1 MISKNKLKFLKSLQI
16 KKNRKEAGLF
26 LVEGE
31 KSVAELLNSDY
42 EVDSLFITE
51 AFLKAYSASI
61 EKRKLPYIIT
71 DESELGKAGS
81 YATNDAAI
89 AIAKVKENV
98 PLFLQKDEFGIMLDN
113 IKDPGN
119 LGTIIRIAD
128 WYGITK
134 IICSEETAEI
144 YNPKVIA
151 SSMGSFTRT
160 QLYYCELSEYINE
173 TKDIPVFGA
182 TLEGENIHTC
192 NFKAPAFI
200 MMGNESNGIRQEYKK
215 VLKREISIPRFGHA
229 ESLNAAIATAV
240 ICDRL
245 RNS

>member
-26 LVEGE
+26 VVEGE

-42 EVDSLFITE
+42 IIDSLFITE
-51 AFLKAYSASI
+51 DFLNAHSGSI
-61 EKRKLPYIIT
+61 EKRKLSYLIT
-71 DESELGKAGS
+71 TETELGKAGS
-81 YATNDAAI
+81 FATNDAAI
-89 AIAKVKENV
+89 AIAKVKENT
-98 PLFLQKDEFGIMLDN
+98 PLHLQKDEFGIMLDN

-128 WYGITK
+128 WYGIAK
-134 IICSEETAEI
+134 IICSEETAEL

-151 SSMGSFTRT
+151 SSMGSFSRIN
-160 QLYYCELSEYINE
+160 LYYCDLEKYIRK
-173 TKDIPVFGA
+173 TGDIPVYGA
-182 TLEGENIHTC
+182 TLAGENIHQC
-192 NFKAPAFI
+192 GFKAPAFI

-215 VLKREISIPRFGHA
+215 ILSKEISIKRFGNA

-245 RNS
+245 RNQ

>member
-16 KKNRKEAGLF
+16 KKNRKETGLF

-31 KSVAELLNSDY
+31 KSVLELFNSDY
-42 EVDSLFITE
+42 VIDSVFITE
-51 AFLKAYSASI
+51 NFLRSYSGII
-61 EKRKLPYIIT
+61 EKKKLSYDIGKE
-71 DESELGKAGS
+71 DELSKAGS
-81 YATNDAAI
+81 FSTNNAAI
-89 AIAKVKENV
+89 AVARIKENTS
-98 PLFLQKDEFGIMLDN
+98 LYLQKDEFGIMLDN

-128 WYGITK
+128 WYGISK

-151 SSMGSFTRT
+151 SSMGSFTRIHT
-160 QLYYCELSEYINE
+160 YYCDLNKYINE
-173 TKDIPVFGA
+173 LKGIPVYGA
-182 TLEGENIHTC
+182 TLAGEDIHQC
-192 NFKAPAFI
+192 RFKTPAFV
-200 MMGNESNGIRQEYKK
+200 MMGNESNGIRQEYKALLTK
-215 VLKREISIPRFGHA
+215 EISISRFGQA

-240 ICDRL
+240 ICDRV